1 MDSVVESERA
11 GGDQG
16 LAALRK
22 TARHDLARLNY
33 PPANW
38 VPECAGPDGKRV
50 LDVLVVGAGMCGQTV
65 GYGLLRE
72 GIGNIRVIER
82 ETHGREGPWNTTAR
96 MPILRSPKHLTGP
109 DLGVPSLTFRA
120 WYEAQHGAG
129 GWQKLYKIARLDWL
143 SYLLWVREVVGLK
156 VENGVALLKLEP
168 AGDLLRAT
176 LSTGETIHTRKVV
189 MANGRDGSGGFRWP
203 SFPSFDPGDP
213 RRKGRVFHT
222 LEDIDFTKLAGKRI
236 GVLGVLATAIDN
248 ACTALEAGAAEAICY
263 ARRPHLPQVNK
274 SKGVS
279 FPGFQRGQGVLDDDW
294 RWKIYTYMLA
304 AGSPPP
310 HESVLRGQKLKGFS
324 FRFAEPWTD
333 VAVDKDGVTVTTTK
347 STERFDV
354 VLFGTGFD
362 IDMGRVKEL
371 AAFSPNVKLWADVRT
386 PEEAKADA
394 EAARYPYLGPGFE
407 LLEKAPGGTPRLGDI
422 HLFNWG
428 SILSQGALAGDIPG
442 LAFGVNRLVP
452 AISNA
457 LFKGDIERHV
467 QNMHALED
475 PELAPTDYF
484 VPRDKRAG
492 TL

>member
-1 MDSVVESERA
+1 MVGVVEGERA
-11 GGDQG
+11 EGEQG
-16 LAALRK
+16 LTALRK
-22 TARHDLARLNY
+22 IAHHDLARLNY
-33 PPANW
+33 PAANW
-38 VPECAGPDGKRV
+38 VPERTGPDGQRA

-72 GIGNIRVIER
+72 GIANIRVIER

-120 WYEAQHGAG
+120 WYEAQHGVG
-129 GWQKLYKIARLDWL
+129 GWEKLYKIARLDWL

-156 VENGVALLKLEP
+156 VENGVGLLKLEP
-168 AGDLLRAT
+168 AGDLLCAT
-176 LSTGETIHTRKVV
+176 LSNGETVHARKVV

-203 SFPSFDPGDP
+203 SFPSFDADDP
-213 RRKGRVFHT
+213 KRKGRVFHT
-222 LEDIDFTKLAGKRI
+222 LEDIDFTKLAGKRLGI
-236 GVLGVLATAIDN
+236 LGVLATAIDN

-310 HESVLRGQKLKGFS
+310 HESVLRGQKLPGFS

-333 VAVDKDGVTVTTTK
+333 LVVDKDGVTVKTTK
-347 STERFDV
+347 GTERFDV

-371 AAFSPNVKLWADVRT
+371 AAFTANIKLWADMRT

-407 LLEKAPGGTPRLGDI
+407 FEEKTPGKTPRLNDI

-442 LAFGVNRLVP
+442 LSFGVNRLVP

-457 LFKGDIERHV
+457 LFRGDIERHM
-467 QNMHALED
+467 QNMVALED
-475 PELAPTDYF
+475 PELGPTDYF